1 MEVIMN
7 NKIKP
12 EKYRKLSIAALVTG
26 ILMYLVYF
34 VLYLRMIF
42 FQSARAMTPIE
53 SSSVPI
59 LLVGLAIAAIV
70 CGSIDLKRIKAGRYS
85 NKGRGL
91 DITGIVLGS
100 FFILVVAVTG
110 IFLLGKALVPH

>member
-1 MEVIMN
+1 MN
-7 NKIKP
+7 NKTKL

-26 ILMYLVYF
+26 ILMCLVYF

-42 FQSARAMTPIE
+42 FQNARAMTPVE
-53 SSSVPI
+53 STSVPV
-59 LLVGLAIAAIV
+59 LLGGLAIAAII

-85 NKGRGL
+85 NKGKGL

-100 FFILVVAVTG
+100 VFILFVLV
-110 IFLLGKALVPH
+110 FLIGEILVPV